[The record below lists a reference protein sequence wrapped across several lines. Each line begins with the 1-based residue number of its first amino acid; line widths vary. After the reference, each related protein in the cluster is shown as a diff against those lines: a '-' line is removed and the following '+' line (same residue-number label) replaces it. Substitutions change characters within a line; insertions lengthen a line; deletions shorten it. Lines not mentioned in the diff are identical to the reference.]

1 MLKLE
6 MKQNTKKITLK
17 FISTF
22 LLLIVIIFF
31 SFVAETKASSKFDSV
46 FSVSDTLV
54 EVSDTTLLN
63 SDTLGQ
69 KPTQN
74 TLPKPPSVPAKPP
87 IVSPRPP
94 KKYPKFGEIVKGSSS
109 CDVCTYYYKIHDG
122 KGGKIQKKIEDS
134 DNCCKCGESFTDR
147 IGYIYRI
154 DCENGVKKIKMIGK
168 K

>member
-1 MLKLE
+1 MLKLK
-6 MKQNTKKITLK
+6 MKQNSKKINLK
-17 FISTF
+17 FISNSF
-22 LLLIVIIFF
+22 LLFIMIFF
-31 SFVAETKASSKFDSV
+31 SSFSETKASSKFDYD
-46 FSVSDTLV
+46 FSVADTLI
-54 EVSDTTLLN
+54 EISDTTLLN

-69 KPTQN
+69 KPTHS

-87 IVSPRPP
+87 TIAPRPQ
-94 KKYPKFGEIVKGSSS
+94 KKYPKYGEIVKGSSS

-147 IGYIYRI
+147 IGYMYRI